1 MIKLTIP
8 LFFCEL
14 NIEFLGNE
22 VKIQV
27 PEYK

>member
-14 NIEFLGNE
+14 NIELLGNE
-22 VKIQV
+22 LKIHV
-27 PEYK
+27 SEYK